1 MSIAFEISEKTAVEV
16 GPFNEGITTSDLE
29 ENREQIL
36 KNLRKKAHGIL
47 MNFVSA
53 EDFDFQ
59 SALPKYK
66 NGMYEENVQRISGST
81 NGSICE
87 EVRVEAVVFNP
98 NEKKVKRL
106 LDERISILNINAITF
121 GFSVPVN
128 EQETLLDIGKKC
140 LHRLQE
146 EYIILSY
153 DNSEGAKV
161 EIGDDFYLSFMPS
174 ESVLKVRL
182 STKYDWQFEDRMK
195 KFSVIEFLKNMIDN

>member
-1 MSIAFEISEKTAVEV
+1 MKGKFQIALF
-16 GPFNEGITTSDLE
+16 GNLYGIFKGLF
-29 ENREQIL
+29 
-36 KNLRKKAHGIL
+36 H
-47 MNFVSA
+47 
-53 EDFDFQ
+53 
-59 SALPKYK
+59 
-66 NGMYEENVQRISGST
+66 
-81 NGSICE
+81 
-87 EVRVEAVVFNP
+87 
-98 NEKKVKRL
+98 
-106 LDERISILNINAITF
+106 
-121 GFSVPVN
+121 
-128 EQETLLDIGKKC
+128 IGKKC